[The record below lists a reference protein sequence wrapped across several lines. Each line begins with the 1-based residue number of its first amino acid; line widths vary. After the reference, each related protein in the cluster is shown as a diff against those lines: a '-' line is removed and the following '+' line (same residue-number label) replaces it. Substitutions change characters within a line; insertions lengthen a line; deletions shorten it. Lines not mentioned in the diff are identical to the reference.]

1 MKTKHRI
8 DKDRLEKNLLVL
20 ASCIPERH
28 RRITAIMKYAFFGQ
42 FEGYFPSIGKSL
54 RYHGAYSPD
63 LARIVAELEGKGL
76 LERKPDPRANGNNGS
91 AGLYAIPADVARQI
105 PAIADHEGIDFA
117 RLAKR
122 MRSLFADIGFRA
134 DAMGAKSREYL
145 YELVGDPER
154 YLFADDVVA
163 PDVHRPLAL
172 AKLPADCRAASRIA
186 SFILRHK
193 EHLPDY
199 TFDGAAINRIL
210 PREGFVFLGG
220 HFTGAYA
227 RKTLTG
233 TVVEFSTSVL
243 SPRESAVPVL
253 LGAQGRMSATLAELP
268 DYDCIVV
275 GRLVDIGGRPTVQAA
290 GVIQVGVLGQSDI
303 IY

>member
-1 MKTKHRI
+1 M
-8 DKDRLEKNLLVL
+8 EKNLLVL

-63 LARIVAELEGKGL
+63 LAYIVGGLEAKGL
-76 LERKPDPRANGNNGS
+76 LERKPDPRGNGHNGG
-91 AGLYAIPADVARQI
+91 AGIYAIPADVQRQI

-134 DAMGAKSREYL
+134 DTMGAKSREYL
-145 YELVGDPER
+145 YELVGDGNR
-154 YLFADDVVA
+154 YLFSCDTDS
-163 PDVHRPLAL
+163 PDAHLPLTL
-172 AKLPADCRAASRIA
+172 ATLPNDCRAAARIA
-186 SFILRHK
+186 SFILKHK

-199 TFDGAAINRIL
+199 TFDGAAISRNR
-210 PREGFVFLGG
+210 PREGYVFLGG
-220 HFTGAYA
+220 HFTGAYT

-233 TVVEFSTSVL
+233 TVLEFSTSVL

-253 LGAQGRMSATLAELP
+253 LGAEGRLSAPLAELP

-275 GRLVDIGGRPTVQAA
+275 GRLIDIGGRPTVQAA
-290 GVIQVGVLGQSDI
+290 GVIRVGILGQSDV